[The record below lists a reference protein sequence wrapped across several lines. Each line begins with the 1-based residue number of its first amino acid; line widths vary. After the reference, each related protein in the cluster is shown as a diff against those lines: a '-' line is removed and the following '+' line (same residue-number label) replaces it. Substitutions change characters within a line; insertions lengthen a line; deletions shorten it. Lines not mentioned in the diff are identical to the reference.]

1 MTFDN
6 EYNEIVDEII
16 IFRDDLNYNLDDIII
31 FFKNICDKEII
42 ETIYKNNGS
51 QYINNRF
58 NGHWCLKDDN
68 NNNSYIACV

>member
-16 IFRDDLNYNLDDIII
+16 IFRDELNYNLDDIII

-51 QYINNRF
+51 QYIN
-58 NGHWCLKDDN
+58 LN
-68 NNNSYIACV
+68 NNDNYIACV